1 MKKQFI
7 FLSSLITGFTF
18 SQVGINT
25 EFPKATL
32 DVIAS
37 PTDLSK
43 TDGFIAPRLK
53 GSELKAKDTNYAA
66 PQTGA
71 IVYVTEALMPA
82 DTSSKT
88 LNVTAVGYF
97 YFDGSIWQ
105 KMTGTGTAFTSPWN
119 LENTT
124 ATATLNNQSI
134 YQNGNV
140 GIGNFSSANP
150 IAKLDVRGALRGGT
164 PHADELNGSSLIG
177 VNSTALGLE
186 NKASGLTSSAIGW
199 RNVASGDR
207 SQAIGNFNIAGGEYS
222 FAAGPQS
229 SEATGYIS
237 TAVGFYA
244 KASGYGSTA
253 IGIQPESSNIYS
265 VAVGLNAKAS
275 GIYALALSTHTAVA
289 SGDQSVAIGAYTTAA
304 GNASTAMG
312 RQTLAAGFVSTA
324 IGERNAIRTG
334 SLTSTPVQDDALFQ
348 IGNGNSYTPPYTFN
362 NAMTVLRNGN
372 TAIGVNGE
380 EDDAKPTELLDLG
393 GTQFAGRG
401 GLRIRNINAAAYT
414 GTSADRIVVAT
425 STGVIKSVTRASV
438 SAADFNFSTL
448 PTYANDAAA
457 ATGGLAVGKLYKTS
471 TGEIRIKL

>member
-7 FLSSLITGFTF
+7 LLSSLITGFAF

-25 EFPKATL
+25 ETPKATL
-32 DVIAS
+32 DVMAAPSDI
-37 PTDLSK
+37 TK
-43 TDGFIAPRLK
+43 IDGFIAPRLK
-53 GSELKAKDTNYAA
+53 GSELKAKDANYDTQ
-66 PQTGA
+66 QTGA
-71 IVYVTEALMPA
+71 IVYITEALL
-82 DTSSKT
+82 SSSTTTKT
-88 LNVTAVGYF
+88 INVTTSGYF
-97 YFDGSIWQ
+97 YFDGNIWQ
-105 KMTGTGTAFTSPWN
+105 KMKGDSIAAANPWN

-124 ATATLNNQSI
+124 TAATINTQNI

-140 GIGNFSSANP
+140 GIGDFAAIKP
-150 IAKLDVRGALRGGT
+150 LAKFDIRGNMRGGI
-164 PHADELNGSSLIG
+164 PHADELSGTSIPG
-177 VNSTALGLE
+177 VNSLAYGVE
-186 NKASGLTSSAIGW
+186 NRASGENSTVLGW
-199 RNVASGDR
+199 RNNASGIR
-207 SQAIGNFNIAGGEYS
+207 AQAIGSFNIASGPYSLSMGGN
-222 FAAGPQS
+222 Q
-229 SEATGYIS
+229 SEATGDYSVAI
-237 TAVGFYA
+237 GQNA
-244 KASGYGSTA
+244 KATGYYSSAFGMNPT
-253 IGIQPESSNIYS
+253 SSNIFS
-265 VAVGLNAKAS
+265 MAIGLNAVAS
-275 GIYALALSTHTAVA
+275 GLYSLALSTHTATA
-289 SGDQSVAIGAYTTAA
+289 SGDQSVAIGAYTTAQGIA
-304 GNASTAMG
+304 ATAMG

-372 TAIGVNGE
+372 TAIGVSGE

-401 GLRIRNINAAAYT
+401 GLRIRNINTTAYT

-425 STGVIKSVTRASV
+425 STGVIKSVMRASV

>member
-7 FLSSLITGFTF
+7 LLSSLMTGFAF
-18 SQVGINT
+18 AQVGINT
-25 EFPKATL
+25 ELPKATL
-32 DVIAS
+32 DVVSS
-37 PTDLSK
+37 PADLTK

-53 GSELKAKDTNYAA
+53 GSELKAKDGNYAV

-71 IVYVTEALMPA
+71 IVYITEALSTPNTTA
-82 DTSSKT
+82 KT
-88 LNVTAVGYF
+88 VNVTTLGYF

-105 KMTGTGTAFTSPWN
+105 KMTGGISGTTNPWN
-119 LENTT
+119 LENTST
-124 ATATLNNQSI
+124 SATLNAQNI

-140 GIGNFSSANP
+140 GIGDFSTTNP
-150 IAKLDVRGALRGGT
+150 IAKLDVRGAVRGGV
-164 PHADELNGSSLIG
+164 PHGDELNGTSLIG
-177 VNSTALGLE
+177 VNSTAFGLE
-186 NKASGLTSSAIGW
+186 NKSSGISSSSIGW
-199 RNVASGDR
+199 RNISSGDR
-207 SQAIGNFNIAGGEYS
+207 SQAFGNFSLASGEYS

-229 SEATGYIS
+229 SEATGFIS
-237 TAVGFYA
+237 TAIGFFA
-244 KASGYGSTA
+244 KATGYGATA
-253 IGIQPESSNIYS
+253 IGIQPLSSNIYS
-265 VAVGLNAKAS
+265 MAIGLNAVAS
-275 GIYALALSTHTAVA
+275 GVYSLALSTHSATA
-289 SGDQSVAIGAYTTAA
+289 SGDQSVAIGAYTTAT

-334 SLTSTPVQDDALFQ
+334 SNTSQPVLTDALFQ
-348 IGNGNSYTPPYTFN
+348 IGNGSSVSPNTSFN
-362 NAMTVLRNGN
+362 NAITVLRNGK

-393 GTQFAGRG
+393 GAQFVGRG
-401 GLRIRNINAAAYT
+401 GLRIRNINTTAYT

-425 STGVIKSVTRASV
+425 STGVLKTVTTATL

-457 ATGGLAVGKLYKTS
+457 GAGSLVTGKLYKTA